1 MTNIQ
6 SVWNRLREFFNPAP
20 DVVPQNGLQGL
31 RFLRYDLP
39 AGFALFPVALIFALA
54 ISSIS
59 HAPPMSGIISAIIAC
74 VLFPFMGGSYLGVA
88 GAAAALAPI
97 IADTIDKLGHGDQ
110 VLGYSLFLPV
120 VMCTGVLMFIIG
132 KLKLARF
139 AALFSDA
146 VVESMFAWIGIS
158 LLVKQIPVFFGVK
171 FQSQDVWGIL
181 TEIPARI
188 PQINQSVFVIGAS
201 TLVFLATLL
210 LLRKRLPFLRYI
222 PAQVLAAVFALG
234 LSYWFL
240 LPPEFRIH
248 LPADPFASGVVIPNF
263 AGVWMDPSIWKDF
276 LWAVVILTL
285 VDAIESTATAKGI
298 DAKDHYKR
306 TSDPNLTLKA
316 MGTANFIGSFF
327 GALTHIWGGLKS
339 SLNISLGAKTLWSG
353 AFCGLFIF
361 ISVYFATTREV
372 INHLPLSGL
381 SAVIAITA
389 GAMCAPRVWLHF
401 AHIGLGQFAVFA
413 TGVGVAAY
421 SREILWGMA
430 AAMAMEFMIVYA
442 IALWAAHKTH
452 QPNASPFFVFRSLFR
467 NPVASSKMI
476 DGNYHIH
483 LSGPVVFLNAH
494 YIYAPSDV
502 KAIVLHC
509 GDEVTMVDHPS
520 LNTIE
525 RLGKN
530 RICLKCFDG
539 DGGLKKLSRH
549 EKAALVRHSSKRL
562 MSAD

>member
-1 MTNIQ
+1 MTDVKGVGFRIIG
-6 SVWNRLREFFNPAP
+6 FFNPGP
-20 DVVPQNGLQGL
+20 EVVPQNGLQGL
-31 RFLRYDLP
+31 RYIRHDLP

-59 HAPPMSGIISAIIAC
+59 HAPPMSGIISAIVAC

-110 VLGYSLFLPV
+110 ALGYSLFLPV
-120 VMCTGVLMFIIG
+120 VLCTGVLMFIIG

-146 VVESMFAWIGIS
+146 AVESMFAWIGIS
-158 LLVKQIPVFFGVK
+158 LLIKQIPVFFGVK
-171 FQSQDVWGIL
+171 FKAQDVWGIL
-181 TEIPARI
+181 TEAPSRI
-188 PQINQSVFVIGAS
+188 TEINQNVFIIGVS
-201 TLVFLATLL
+201 TLVFLSALL
-210 LLRKRLPFLRYI
+210 LLHKKLRFLRI
-222 PAQVLAAVFALG
+222 VPAQVFAAAFALF

-248 LPADPFASGVVIPNF
+248 LPNDPFASGVVIPNF
-263 AGVWMDPSIWKDF
+263 AGVWMDETIWKDF
-276 LWAVVILTL
+276 AWAVIILTL
-285 VDAIESTATAKGI
+285 VDGLESTATAKGI
-298 DAKDHYKR
+298 DARDPHKR

-316 MGTANFIGSFF
+316 MGIANFIGSFF
-327 GALTHIWGGLKS
+327 GTLTHIWGGLKS
-339 SLNISLGAKTLWSG
+339 RLNVSLGAVTLWSG

-361 ISVYFATTREV
+361 IAVYFATTREV

-389 GAMCAPRVWLHF
+389 GSMCAPHVWMHF
-401 AHIGLGQFAVFA
+401 AKVGYGQFAVFA
-413 TGVGVAAY
+413 TGVGVSAY
-421 SREILWGMA
+421 SGEILEGVA
-430 AAMAMEFMIVYA
+430 AAMAMEFLIVYS
-442 IALWAAHKTH
+442 IAQWAAYRTH
-452 QPNASPFFVFRSLFR
+452 QPDASPLFVLRSLFR
-467 NPVASSKMI
+467 NPVANSKMI

-483 LSGPVVFLNAH
+483 LCGPVVFLNAH
-494 YIYAPSDV
+494 YIYAPKDA

-509 GDEVTMVDHPS
+509 GDQVTMVDHPS

-530 RICLKCFDG
+530 KICLECFGGEG
-539 DGGLKKLSRH
+539 DMKRLSRH
-549 EKAALVRHSSKRL
+549 EKAARVRNASKRQ